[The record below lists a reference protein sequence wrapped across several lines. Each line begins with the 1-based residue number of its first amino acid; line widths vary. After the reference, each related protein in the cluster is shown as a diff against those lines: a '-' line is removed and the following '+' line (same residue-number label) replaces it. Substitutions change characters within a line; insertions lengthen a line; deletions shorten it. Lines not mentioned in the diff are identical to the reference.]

1 MSAVINPALPIDK
14 KEPTPYYR
22 WMVLLFVS
30 IAMFGN
36 YYVFDSI
43 SLVADQ
49 LKTSLHFTDLNIGQ
63 FYSYYSLAAV
73 IVLVFGGILVDK
85 WGTKKSAII
94 FASICT
100 IAGFLTAVSSNLYIM
115 LAGRFLLGI
124 GSEPLIVAITVAIA
138 KWYKGKEL
146 SFAMGLNLFFARSG
160 TVAVDNSPSIFP
172 GLYSGGYSDPL
183 YMAAFIGILS
193 FLGILMYYI
202 VESSGEKK
210 FVLGEGE
217 QTDKLNIKS
226 VLKFNK
232 SFWYITLLCVTF
244 YSGIFPFRT
253 FAVKFFMES
262 HHVTR
267 ETAGWL
273 ISNLPLSA
281 MIATPLIG
289 LLVDFIG
296 RRALLMTIGSI
307 LLLPVYLLMAYSN
320 ISLYVPV
327 IMMGVAF
334 SLIPAVMWPSVAYIV
349 EAKRLGSA
357 YALMTL
363 IQQIG
368 MMLFPLIIGVANDYE
383 GASAANPGGYNLG
396 MWIFSIL
403 GILGLIFAYLL
414 RKAETGPQGH
424 GLELS
429 RAEAEMRKL
438 AAETG
443 N

>member
-1 MSAVINPALPIDK
+1 MSTINPAVPINK
-14 KEPTPYYR
+14 KEPTPFYR
-22 WMVLLFVS
+22 WMVLLLVS
-30 IAMFGN
+30 LAMFGN
-36 YYVFDSI
+36 YYVYDSI

-49 LKTSLHFTDLNIGQ
+49 LKASLNFTDLQIGQ
-63 FYSYYSLAAV
+63 FYSYYSLAAI

-100 IAGFLTAVSSNLYIM
+100 AAGFLTAVSSNLYLM

-172 GLYSGGYSDPL
+172 GLYSGGFSAPL
-183 YMAAFIGILS
+183 YLAAFIGILS
-193 FLGILMYYI
+193 LIGILGYYL
-202 VESSGEKK
+202 VETSGEKK
-210 FVLGEGE
+210 FKLGGVGE
-217 QTDKLNIKS
+217 TDKLNIKS
-226 VLKFNK
+226 MFKFNK

-244 YSGIFPFRT
+244 YSAIFPFRT
-253 FAVKFFMES
+253 FAVKFFME
-262 HHVTR
+262 
-267 ETAGWL
+267 
-273 ISNLPLSA
+273 
-281 MIATPLIG
+281 
-289 LLVDFIG
+289 
-296 RRALLMTIGSI
+296 
-307 LLLPVYLLMAYSN
+307 MAYSN
-320 ISLYVPV
+320 ITLYVPV
-327 IMMGVAF
+327 IMMGIAF

-349 EAKRLGSA
+349 KAKRLGSA

-368 MMLFPLIIGVANDYE
+368 MMIFPLIIGAANDYS
-383 GASAANPGGYNLG
+383 GASSANPSGYNLG

-429 RAEAEMRKL
+429 RAEAEARKL
-438 AAETG
+438 AAG
-443 N
+443 AGD

>member
-1 MSAVINPALPIDK
+1 MAEINPPTEIIK
-14 KEPTPYYR
+14 KEPTSFYR
-22 WMVLLFVS
+22 WMVLLFLS

-49 LKTSLHFTDLNIGQ
+49 LKAGLHFTDLDIGQ
-63 FYSYYSLAAV
+63 LYSAYSLAAI

-85 WGTKKSAII
+85 WGTKKSAVI

-100 IAGFLTAVSSNLYIM
+100 VSGFLVAFSSNLYLM

-172 GLYSGGYSDPL
+172 GLYSGGFSSPL
-183 YMAAFIGILS
+183 FVAALIGILS
-193 FLGILMYYI
+193 LGGIMVYYI
-202 VESSGEKK
+202 IESSGEKK
-210 FVLGEGE
+210 FVLGEGGS
-217 QTDKLNIKS
+217 TDKLNLKT
-226 VLKFNK
+226 LFKFNK

-244 YSGIFPFRT
+244 YSAIFPFRT
-253 FAVKFFMES
+253 FAVKFFMEA
-262 HHVTR
+262 HHLPR
-267 ETAGWL
+267 EQAGWM
-273 ISNLPLSA
+273 ISNLPLAA
-281 MIATPLIG
+281 MFATPLIG
-289 LLVDFIG
+289 LLVDYIG
-296 RRALLMTIGSI
+296 KRAMLMTIGSI

-320 ISLYVPV
+320 MTLYVPV

-349 EAKRLGSA
+349 EEKRLGSA

-368 MMLFPLIIGVANDYE
+368 MMIFPILIGAANDYS
-383 GASAANPGGYNLG
+383 GASASNPGGYDLG

-414 RKAETGPQGH
+414 RKSETGPGGH

-429 RAEAEMRKL
+429 RAEAEKLKL
-438 AAETG
+438 AGESG
-443 N
+443 S

>member
-1 MSAVINPALPIDK
+1 
-14 KEPTPYYR
+14 
-22 WMVLLFVS
+22 
-30 IAMFGN
+30 
-36 YYVFDSI
+36 
-43 SLVADQ
+43 
-49 LKTSLHFTDLNIGQ
+49 
-63 FYSYYSLAAV
+63 
-73 IVLVFGGILVDK
+73 LVFGGILVDK

-100 IAGFLTAVSSNLYIM
+100 AAGFLTAVSSNLYLM

-172 GLYSGGYSDPL
+172 GLYSGGFSAPL
-183 YMAAFIGILS
+183 YLAAFIGILS
-193 FLGILMYYI
+193 LIGILGYYL
-202 VESSGEKK
+202 VETSGEKK
-210 FVLGEGE
+210 FKLGGVGE
-217 QTDKLNIKS
+217 TDKLNIKS
-226 VLKFNK
+226 MFKFNK

-244 YSGIFPFRT
+244 YSAIFPFRT

-262 HHVTR
+262 HQLSR
-267 ETAGWL
+267 QTAGL
-273 ISNLPLSA
+273 MISALPMAA
-281 MIATPLIG
+281 MFATPLIG

-296 RRALLMTIGSI
+296 KRALLMTFGSI

-320 ISLYVPV
+320 ITLYVPV
-327 IMMGVAF
+327 IMMGIAF

-349 EAKRLGSA
+349 KAKRLGSA

-368 MMLFPLIIGVANDYE
+368 MMIFPLIIGAANDYS
-383 GASAANPGGYNLG
+383 GASSANPSGYNLG

-429 RAEAEMRKL
+429 RAEAEARKL
-438 AAETG
+438 AAG
-443 N
+443 AGD